1 MDENSISGLLHQVA
15 DNYEPLP
22 LFVDVG
28 AARKAGRRRQ
38 WAARASASAG
48 VAAAVAIVAAG
59 AVVIPS
65 HFRGAGTSGAAGGPA
80 AAAKPSV
87 KKATASPLVAPKS
100 FNPRVMPATLGW
112 LPAGFSTRAPGDIS
126 FVLPTQA
133 QVQAAS
139 PSDNR
144 MVDLI
149 VNPWTGSPKPPLGPD
164 GTVPTKILGTAPAVN
179 GHLAYWTDSGLAW
192 EYAGGGWAELDA
204 LSYLG
209 SVNNVP
215 QGWLGPAGAVSRTC
229 SRANV
234 SIPLT
239 CTTPPDGPMSAQT
252 KATLEKIASHVQW
265 QQ

>member
-1 MDENSISGLLHQVA
+1 MDENSISGLLHRVA

-22 LFVDVG
+22 LFVDVA

-48 VAAAVAIVAAG
+48 AAAAVAIVAAG
-59 AVVIPS
+59 AVLIPS
-65 HFRGAGTSGAAGGPA
+65 HFHAAATSAASGPA

-87 KKATASPLVAPKS
+87 KKAAASPQVAPKS
-100 FNPRVMPATLGW
+100 FNPRIMPATFGW
-112 LPAGFSTRAPGDIS
+112 LPAGFSTQAPGDIS

-144 MVDLI
+144 SVDFI
-149 VNPWTGSPKPPLGPD
+149 VNPWTGASIPPLGPD
-164 GTVPTKILGTAPAVN
+164 GTAPTEILGTAPDVN
-179 GHLAYWTDSGLAW
+179 GHPAYWTDSGLAW
-192 EYAGGGWAELDA
+192 EYADGGWAELDA
-204 LSYLG
+204 MSYLG
-209 SVNNVP
+209 SNNDVP
-215 QGWLGPAGAVSRTC
+215 QGWLGPAGALSRMC
-229 SRANV
+229 SRPNLSV
-234 SIPLT
+234 QLT

-265 QQ
+265 QL

>member
-1 MDENSISGLLHQVA
+1 MDENSVSGLLHQVA

-22 LFVDVG
+22 LFVDVE

-48 VAAAVAIVAAG
+48 VAAAVAVVAAG

-65 HFRGAGTSGAAGGPA
+65 HFRAAATAGAASGPA
-80 AAAKPSV
+80 AAVKPSV
-87 KKATASPLVAPKS
+87 KKAAASPPVAPKS
-100 FNPRVMPATLGW
+100 FNPRVMPATFGW
-112 LPAGFSTRAPGDIS
+112 LPAGFSVQAPGDIS

-144 MVDLI
+144 SVDFI
-149 VNPWTGSPKPPLGPD
+149 VNPWTGASKPPLGPG
-164 GTVPTKILGTAPAVN
+164 GTAPTEILGTAPEVN
-179 GHLAYWTDSGLAW
+179 GHPAYWTDSGLAW

-209 SVNNVP
+209 SDNVP
-215 QGWLGPAGAVSRTC
+215 QGWLGPAGALGWTC
-229 SRANV
+229 SRPNV
-234 SIPLT
+234 SVPLA